1 MATFFYV
8 LIAFAVG
15 FGLGRYRSYAFQ
27 NRGEGLVAK
36 GLMVNFSS
44 SDYHL
49 MNSVTVQMSDGTTQI
64 DHILI
69 SRFGIFV
76 IETKHYKGWIFAN
89 PKHPTWTQVIYKQKF
104 KFQNPIY
111 QNQRHIRAV
120 QLLLNFLPASG
131 INSAVVFTGDAEFK
145 TPLPSGVFRLNALL
159 AHLRLQTQPLLSAQQ
174 MELCIGRLEA
184 NRLTL
189 TKQTD
194 VDHVQSLQRRH
205 GYTE

>member
-1 MATFFYV
+1 MAV
-8 LIAFAVG
+8 AVG

-36 GLMVNFSS
+36 SLMSNFAGSE
-44 SDYHL
+44 YHL
-49 MNSVTVQMSDGTTQI
+49 MNSITIQMQDGTTQI
-64 DHILI
+64 DHILV
-69 SRFGIFV
+69 SRFGVFV

-89 PKHPTWTQVIYKQKF
+89 PTHPTWTQVIYKNKF
-104 KFQNPIY
+104 KFQNPVY

-120 QLLLNFLPASG
+120 QSVLDFLPASG
-131 INSAVVFTGDAEFK
+131 ISSAVVFTGDAEFK
-145 TPLPSGVFRLNALL
+145 TPLPNGVFRLKALL

-189 TKQTD
+189 TKKTD

-205 GYTE
+205 GSTD